1 MDDVVDD
8 DTAARLC
15 FVGEAQEEHVE
26 FQRLGAD
33 VAQRVERRV
42 SFAEVVDFHMEA
54 CVDDVIDHLA
64 LRDDGRFRDF
74 DAQFL
79 HRQVIFLDEL
89 LQRFC
94 DVKIEEVFRRD
105 VDGEREV

>member
-1 MDDVVDD
+1 
-8 DTAARLC
+8 
-15 FVGEAQEEHVE
+15 
-26 FQRLGAD
+26 
-33 VAQRVERRV
+33 
-42 SFAEVVDFHMEA
+42 MEA
-54 CVDDVIDHLA
+54 RVNDVIDHLA